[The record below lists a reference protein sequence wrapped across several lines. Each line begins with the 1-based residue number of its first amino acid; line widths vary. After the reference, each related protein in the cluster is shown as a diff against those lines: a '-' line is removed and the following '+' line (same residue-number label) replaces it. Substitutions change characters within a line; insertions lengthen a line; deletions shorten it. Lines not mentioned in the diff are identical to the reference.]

1 MDLLILVV
9 AMLLTGA
16 AGGLLAGLLGI
27 GGGIVVVPVLE
38 IVLGSIGV
46 DPAVRM
52 HIAIGT
58 SLATIIPTSIASAL
72 AHHRRNS
79 VSIDL
84 VKYWSPYIVL
94 GAFVG
99 SAIAGATSGQSLAA
113 IFAIVAGFSAIKMM
127 LSLDDKTIA
136 DDVPRGIIGPIA
148 PTTVGVISAMM
159 GIGGGSLSVPFMT
172 LCNKPVHLAVGTSAV
187 FGAFI
192 AVPGAIGF
200 IYAGLGN
207 ELLPTG
213 SLGYVNLFGLAFIVP
228 TTIAFAPLGAK
239 LAHALPRRNLSLLFG
254 VFLFVVAIRMA
265 YKALN

>member
-1 MDLLILVV
+1 MEIPGLIL
-9 AMLLTGA
+9 AMIVTGA

-27 GGGIVVVPVLE
+27 GGGIVIVPVLE
-38 IVLGSIGV
+38 IVLEVIGV

-72 AHHRRNS
+72 AHHRRSS
-79 VSIDL
+79 VSVEL

-94 GAFVG
+94 GAIGG
-99 SAIAGATSGQSLAA
+99 SVIAGVTSGQTLAA
-113 IFAIVAGFSAIKMM
+113 IFAFVAGIAAIKMM
-127 LSLDDKTIA
+127 LPLDNKTIA
-136 DDVPRGIIGPIA
+136 DDVPRGIVGPLA
-148 PTTVGVISAMM
+148 PTSVGVISAMM

-192 AVPGAIGF
+192 AIPGAVGF
-200 IYAGLGN
+200 IYSGWGN

-213 SLGYVNLFGLAFIVP
+213 SLGYVNLLGVALIVP
-228 TTIAFAPLGAK
+228 TTIMFAPLGAK
-239 LAHALPRRNLSLLFG
+239 LAHALPRRKLSLLFG
-254 VFLFVVAIRMA
+254 AFLFVVAIRMA
-265 YKALN
+265 YKAFS